1 MSLLGLQRY
10 AFGPVTPF
18 ASTGLCAGRPWHVS
32 GQHTR
37 SAGVP
42 RRYGTHDVDDDAS
55 TAR

>member
-42 RRYGTHDVDDDAS
+42 RRYRTHDVDDDAS